1 MNIVDKYILK
11 KFLGTFIFMM
21 LIIMSIAV
29 IFDITEKIEDFQK
42 GATWDEIIFDYYLNF
57 IMFYGN
63 MFSAMI
69 VFISTIL
76 FTSKMTSNTEIV
88 AILTGG
94 VSYRRLMLPFFVG
107 ATVVFIGSFIANHYI
122 IPKTNV
128 KRLQFEN
135 TYVGVG
141 RRLADNQNI
150 HRQVAPGELVY
161 FENFSPTRQT
171 GHNFSYEKFDENLA
185 LRSKLTGNYIR
196 YDTGTDNWKI
206 DQFVLRIIDEDGTE
220 HLTRGRRLDTTF
232 VFKPGELVP
241 KLFSSAMMITP
252 ELDDF
257 IEAERLRGSS
267 KLNTYDIEYHK
278 RTSWPFATYI
288 LILIAVSLS
297 TKKNRGG
304 LGLNMA
310 IGIFICL
317 IYVFLMQISSTF
329 GSVGQISPFLAVWFP
344 NILFLILGIWLYLRA
359 PK

>member
-1 MNIVDKYILK
+1 MRIIDLYIIK

-29 IFDITEKIEDFQK
+29 IFDITEKIDDFNK
-42 GATWDEIIFDYYLNF
+42 GATLDEIIFDYYLNF

-76 FTSKMTSNTEIV
+76 FTSKMTSNTEVV

-94 VSYRRLMLPFFVG
+94 VSYKRIMLPFFIG
-107 ATVVFIGSFIANHYI
+107 ATVVFAGSYAANHYI

-128 KRLQFEN
+128 KRLSFEN
-135 TYVGVG
+135 TYVGMG

-161 FENFSPTRQT
+161 FENFSPERQT
-171 GHNFSYEKFDENLA
+171 GHNFSYEVFDEDLT

-196 YDTGTDNWKI
+196 YDTATEIWKI
-206 DQFVLRIIDEDGTE
+206 DQYVLREIDRNGVET
-220 HLTRGRRLDTTF
+220 LSKGRRLDTAF

-241 KLFSSAMMITP
+241 KLFSSEMMITP
-252 ELDDF
+252 VLKEF

-267 KLNTYDIEYHK
+267 KLNIYKLELYK

-329 GSVGQISPFLAVWFP
+329 GSVGQISPMLAVWLP
-344 NILFLILGIWLYLRA
+344 NIIFALLGVYLYLRA